1 MNNFIKFLAVLFCL
15 LSISTYSDN
24 IKLIGSVPFGNNSE
38 IFEAEYAR
46 ILSVLNPQ
54 NMENRSDII
63 VEYYKSSNRKGPAST
78 LPEWGG
84 GGAIGMNKIVIPI
97 DKKPIYKK
105 NSAVTISHE
114 LTHIAIN
121 RVANNRVKIPR
132 FFHEGVAMHLSGDIS
147 VNEQSA
153 LSMALFT
160 HSLIPLSS
168 IDSVNR
174 FTQSRAQLA
183 YAQSRLTLDYLIKN
197 YDREIIS
204 LILNSSVEKGSFEA
218 GLINELDITVHQ
230 LDSLSRLHI
239 AQTYSNFFWILDNYI
254 IWISIILLFFTAYVL
269 TLIRNRRKMKALEEA
284 DRLEEERLA
293 GLEE

>member
-1 MNNFIKFLAVLFCL
+1 MKKLFKSLFILLFFIT
-15 LSISTYSDN
+15 ISVNSEN
-24 IKLIGSVPFGNNSE
+24 IKLIGSVPFGIDNKK
-38 IFEAEYAR
+38 FEAEYTR
-46 ILSVLNPQ
+46 ILSILDPLSIN
-54 NMENRSDII
+54 NRTEII
-63 VEYYKSSNRKGPAST
+63 VEYYKSSNKKGSVPT

-84 GGAIGMNKIVIPI
+84 GGAIGMNRVVIPI

-114 LTHIAIN
+114 LVHIAIN
-121 RVANNRVKIPR
+121 RVSNGSVKIPR

-160 HSLIPLSS
+160 NSLIPLAS
-168 IDSVNR
+168 IDSVNA

-204 LILNSSVEKGSFEA
+204 LILNSSVEKGSFEN
-218 GLINELDITVHQ
+218 GLMHELDLTIHE

-254 IWISIILLFFTAYVL
+254 IWISIILLFFAAYVL
-269 TLIRNRRKMKALEEA
+269 TRIRNRKKMKALEEA
-284 DRLEEERLA
+284 DLLEEERLTV
-293 GLEE
+293 L